1 MDPTPGAAAGR
12 HDDRHPLQPG
22 PRVCEFPDAPG
33 RRRRLS
39 TNQHPPSTGNGDV
52 YDHSIDIQT
61 AEFGIPI
68 PNSQF
73 LPPISTSKRGVTE
86 SSTASWHNSGH
97 AYFLH
102 QAAGKESS
110 SSSHQVVNSS
120 EQIHLSG
127 NKRTPLKIFILQRP
141 PPTAHDAQYAL
152 DAWMLADGF

>member
-39 TNQHPPSTGNGDV
+39 THQHPPSTGNGDV

-68 PNSQF
+68 PNSYLQY
-73 LPPISTSKRGVTE
+73 LRPNGVLQRVVQLRGITASTPIS
-86 SSTASWHNSGH
+86 STKLQAKNPL
-97 AYFLH
+97 ALH
-102 QAAGKESS
+102 
-110 SSSHQVVNSS
+110 
-120 EQIHLSG
+120 IRL
-127 NKRTPLKIFILQRP
+127 LILQNKSICQVTSAR
-141 PPTAHDAQYAL
+141 H
-152 DAWMLADGF
+152 